1 MSVWFEGQSSIQ
13 CSMEQVRH
21 ALTDLGA
28 HYVAL
33 VSLMP
38 GLSSVE
44 LVEQGPDWVTIKTNE
59 GLMKR
64 TNIQVRGEGERVVVE
79 LDEEYQAGTKVTA
92 TSHFLDEFVVSEG
105 EVIHRLVISDVEA
118 SGFLG
123 FFYRKLGS
131 SSIGKAFLA
140 AYKTCLEQDAD

>member
-1 MSVWFEGQSSIQ
+1 MSVWFEGESEIN
-13 CSMEQVRH
+13 CTLEQVKR
-21 ALTDLGA
+21 AMDDLGG

-33 VSLMP
+33 ITLMP

-44 LVEQGPDWVTIKTNE
+44 LVEQGSDWVTIRTNE

-64 TNIQVRGEGERVVVE
+64 TNIRVQVDDEKVKVE
-79 LDEEYQAGTKVTA
+79 LDEEYQAGTKITTKA
-92 TSHFLDEFVVSEG
+92 YFLDEFVASEG
-105 EVIHRLVISDVEA
+105 KVIHRTVISDVEA

-140 AYKTCLEQDAD
+140 AYKTSLEQVAD